1 MYVEIIDFTPFIK
14 ETRLEQMLD
23 GDTQALPLAVEIA
36 VGVVNDALYSR
47 YNTELIFAK
56 VGNDRHKQVVR
67 WVIVLS
73 LYYLYE
79 RLPDKL
85 VPERI
90 VKNYDDT
97 IALLTDIEDAKKSTN
112 LPLLASTDNGIVT
125 PFTKFRWG
133 SIPPRTH

>member
-1 MYVEIIDFTPFIK
+1 MYVEQIDFSPFIK
-14 ETRLEQMLD
+14 ETRLVQMLD

-36 VGVVNDALYSR
+36 IGVVNDALYSR
-47 YNTELIFAK
+47 YDTVTIFAK
-56 VGNDRHKQVVR
+56 TGSDRDKQVVR

-112 LPLLASTDNGIVT
+112 LPLLENTNNGSVT

-133 SIPPRTH
+133 SIAPRTH